1 MKPSKMLR
9 LAAGAACAAL
19 LVSQAALAAPAPAP
33 AAATTRPAL
42 TAAQIQA
49 MEQVAAQS
57 LAADVAAKRQALA
70 QQTAQRHQTQLTA
83 LRAALPANVQTLSG
97 ARLGAVPSALTSGA
111 AMKPLAPMGTLT
123 VLSKTTSTN
132 PVIQQISVTEGDPG
146 TPVLLNGDGF
156 GDTAG
161 EVHFIVANGKDLK
174 ATTAYWS
181 NGQIMTEV
189 PYLDGVNAYDGI
201 VYVQHFDGRK
211 SSFSSF
217 RFKPP
222 LDVVVLGTPDCT
234 VKAKDIWGLNY
245 CAQYKDSLV
254 SSQAADNVW
263 IAAIEHLSEIASFN
277 ADDLFWMTNTLKNG
291 WIVSSCGVL
300 VADRTFRGTATVTE
314 CRAGTNSPFT
324 KVHWWIDSASGSSS
338 IITYAPRVTIT
349 GPKGLPYF

>member
-1 MKPSKMLR
+1 
-9 LAAGAACAAL
+9 
-19 LVSQAALAAPAPAP
+19 
-33 AAATTRPAL
+33 
-42 TAAQIQA
+42 
-49 MEQVAAQS
+49 
-57 LAADVAAKRQALA
+57 
-70 QQTAQRHQTQLTA
+70 
-83 LRAALPANVQTLSG
+83 
-97 ARLGAVPSALTSGA
+97 
-111 AMKPLAPMGTLT
+111 MKPLAPMGTLT

>member
-1 MKPSKMLR
+1 MMPSKMLR
-9 LAAGAACAAL
+9 LAAGAVCAAL

-42 TAAQIQA
+42 TAAQLQA
-49 MEQVAAQS
+49 MAQVAAQS
-57 LAADVAAKRQALA
+57 LAADLAAKRQALA

-83 LRAALPANVQTLSG
+83 LRAALPANIQTLSG

-111 AMKPLAPMGTLT
+111 ALKPLAPMGTLS
-123 VLSKTTSTN
+123 VLSKSTSTN

-201 VYVQHFDGRK
+201 IYVRHFDGRK

-222 LDVVVLGTPDCT
+222 LDVAVLGLPE
-234 VKAKDIWGLNY
+234 
-245 CAQYKDSLV
+245 CAQLNGGGYFFINNCNIDP
-254 SSQAADNVW
+254 QADTLINN
-263 IAAIEHLSEIASFN
+263 IAIVHMTSGVGFN
-277 ADDLFWMTNTLKNG
+277 GNDEFFKNSNLKNN
-291 WIVSSCGVL
+291 WITYTCELWISVY
-300 VADRTFRGTATVTE
+300 TKRGTATVNE
-314 CRAGTNSPFT
+314 CHSGTNSPYT
-324 KVHWWIDSASGSSS
+324 KVHWSIEGST
-338 IITYAPRVTIT
+338 IWDPAEIAYAPHVTIT